1 MISARIRRSGAVSAG
16 ALVGLLGFTDATQ
29 AASSRPIGELDALAS
44 SLQLCLEQDPAV
56 VQLDST
62 LMRDGRIEDSLRVTR
77 GPSRCV
83 NAMTDP
89 VASCPAM
96 TAGIHRAVHVRVE
109 SVDRHPAWS
118 PNEHARLHDGLTGLA
133 MQFESDLADTRDP
146 ALILTIR
153 SEFSGVA
160 SLQQHLDEWVKGPR
174 TAVITLELRDAQLG
188 GKSLG
193 QRQVKVRRA
202 PAIRSRV
209 STDIHSRWLRDSL
222 AAVTT
227 AANQLLKP
235 AQCAE
240 PSLNVT
246 LDARDLQLDTRGYA
260 GLSTGVAFLL
270 VPRAEAAAARAWPVA
285 RIKSVNFNH
294 VATLEIL
301 RGDKTACTTGC
312 TAIPL

>member
-1 MISARIRRSGAVSAG
+1 MISARTRRSRAVSAG
-16 ALVGLLGFTDATQ
+16 ALVGLLGFAGATQ
-29 AASSRPIGELDALAS
+29 AANPRPIGELSDLAS
-44 SLQLCLEQDPAV
+44 SLQRCLEQDPAAV
-56 VQLDST
+56 RLDST
-62 LMRDGRIEDSLRVTR
+62 LMRDGRIEDSLRITR

-83 NAMTDP
+83 NAMTEP
-89 VASCPAM
+89 GASCPAM
-96 TAGIHRAVHVRVE
+96 TAGVHRAFQVRVE
-109 SVDRHPAWS
+109 PVDRHPAWS
-118 PNEHARLHDGLTGLA
+118 PNEHARLHDGLTELA
-133 MQFESDLADTRDP
+133 MHLESDVADTPDP

-174 TAVITLELRDAQLG
+174 SAVITLELRDVQHG

-222 AAVTT
+222 SAVTT
-227 AANQLLKP
+227 AANQLLMP

-246 LDARDLQLDTRGYA
+246 ADARELRLNTRGYA
-260 GLSTGVAFLL
+260 GLNTGVAFLL

-285 RIKSVNFNH
+285 RIMSVNYNH
-294 VATLEIL
+294 IATLEIL
-301 RGDKTACTTGC
+301 RGDKTACATGC